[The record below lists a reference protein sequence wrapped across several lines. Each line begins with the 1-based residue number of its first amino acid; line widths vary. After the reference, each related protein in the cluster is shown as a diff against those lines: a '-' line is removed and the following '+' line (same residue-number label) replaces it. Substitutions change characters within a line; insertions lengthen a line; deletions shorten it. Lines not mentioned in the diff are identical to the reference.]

1 MPSDSRESAVPVKR
15 AEWDKRIRRA
25 GDLAGRYSHASEILA
40 LYQPILEFQRTIF
53 DSVQSRPRSSDV
65 TRTPFRQQIDV
76 DAVAQFFSRL
86 LSLIEQKAPAKLAA
100 EAREIRGESP
110 ESQRQILTAFLGSD
124 ASAPHSFFARVL
136 FQPYAELLASGI
148 APPPPGTAG
157 SVCPVCGGLP
167 QAAVLH
173 PEGDGGKRFLLCSFC
188 LTEWEFRRI
197 LCPVCGE
204 EDYQKLPRYTA
215 EEINAVRVEACD
227 TCHFYLKSVDMT
239 LDGLAVP
246 LVDEVATVPL
256 DLWAT
261 EHGYKKTELNLM
273 GF

>member
-1 MPSDSRESAVPVKR
+1 
-15 AEWDKRIRRA
+15 
-25 GDLAGRYSHASEILA
+25 LAGRYSNASEILA
-40 LYQPILEFQRTIF
+40 LYKPVLEFQKTIF
-53 DSVQSRPRSSDV
+53 QSVQSRPRSSDGSH
-65 TRTPFRQQIDV
+65 FREQIDI
-76 DAVAQFFSRL
+76 DAVVQFFPGL
-86 LSLIEQKAPAKLAA
+86 LSLIEQKAPATLAA
-100 EAREIRGESP
+100 EAKEIRQEGP
-110 ESQRQILTAFLGSD
+110 ESHRQILTAFLSSE
-124 ASAPHSFFARVL
+124 AVAPHSFFAKVL
-136 FQPYAELLASGI
+136 LQPYAEHLASGV
-148 APPPPGTAG
+148 APPTPGTAG
-157 SVCPVCGGLP
+157 SVCSVCGARP

-197 LCPVCGE
+197 LCPICGE

-215 EEINAVRVEACD
+215 EEIPAVRVEACD

-246 LVDEVATVPL
+246 LVDEAATVPL
-256 DLWAT
+256 DLWAA